1 MEYRRPQSGLVLP
14 SFSELSY
21 SFLSAITL
29 GNLLAALCSILFAC
43 FIIHCWRIWVVLSQ
57 NIPPGPR
64 PWPLFGSFKFFFP
77 RAYLLNMDQKCVCPF
92 RSRMSEFCKVY
103 GNVYSLFIGA
113 RPAIVLNG
121 YATVKEALVNY
132 GEVFSDRPNIS
143 LINILTERKGIVF
156 ASYGPVWREQRRFA
170 HSTLR
175 RFGLGKLSLESKIVE
190 ELKYVK
196 EEMLK
201 HGNKSFNP
209 RTAISVAVANIICSM
224 CFGRRFDYE
233 DKELK
238 TMLSITSRGLV
249 LGYSSMVLLVNVCSW
264 LYYLP
269 FGPFKELRQI
279 FNDLTA
285 FLKKIIAQH
294 RFRLDQENPQD
305 FIDLYL
311 LEVDQQKGNVESN
324 FNENYL
330 FYIIADLFV
339 AGSDTTTNTLLW
351 SLLHMAVHQDVQKKV
366 QEEIDTVVGR
376 GRIPSLSDKPSLPFL
391 EATIMEVQRMS
402 VVVPL
407 SVPHMASKTSMFQG
421 YTIPKG
427 SIILPNLWSLHRDP
441 TLWVEPNTFNPC
453 RFLDE
458 NRQIIKNE
466 AFIPFGIGHRVC
478 MGEQMAKMELFLTFA
493 YLMQAFHFTLP
504 PDAAVPSMEGQ
515 LGLILAP
522 FPFEV
527 CISERC

>member
-351 SLLHMAVHQDVQKKV
+351 SLLHMAVHQDVQ
-366 QEEIDTVVGR
+366 
-376 GRIPSLSDKPSLPFL
+376 
-391 EATIMEVQRMS
+391 
-402 VVVPL
+402 
-407 SVPHMASKTSMFQG
+407 MFQG